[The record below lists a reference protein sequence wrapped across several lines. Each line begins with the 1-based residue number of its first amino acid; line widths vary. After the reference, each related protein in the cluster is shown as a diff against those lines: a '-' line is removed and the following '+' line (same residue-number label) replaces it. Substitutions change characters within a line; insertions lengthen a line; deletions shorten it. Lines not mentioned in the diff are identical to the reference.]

1 MTWARCLYLSCCFQT
16 TSKPAPRSKWTTTS
30 STSTVLLSAF
40 ILPPVICTDFCGSHD
55 WSACMFLSVIA
66 DLFREQRLFST
77 YNSFKTTI
85 AAAITSD
92 NMRKNSQKDERNN
105 NLARLYMHCA
115 ILSRLCWKK
124 KKKIQYSMS
133 EMEMLHHN
141 IITPVNYIYRTL
153 SFKLNWLIY
162 QKMFVVWLTEDERLS
177 VFDRS
182 RFKMRMI
189 HESWAIHSVCCEV
202 HFLYG
207 WSPENLSGFQ

>member
-66 DLFREQRLFST
+66 DLFREQRFFST

-124 KKKIQYSMS
+124 KKKIQYSIS

-141 IITPVNYIYRTL
+141 TSQLHLQNIEFQTELINL
-153 SFKLNWLIY
+153 SEN
-162 QKMFVVWLTEDERLS
+162 
-177 VFDRS
+177 
-182 RFKMRMI
+182 
-189 HESWAIHSVCCEV
+189 VCC
-202 HFLYG
+202 LADGG
-207 WSPENLSGFQ
+207 WASVSVRQIPFQNENDSWKLSHTLCLLWGSLSIRMESRKLEWLSIIL